1 MSQSQVLMA
10 TLLFGLVLSA
20 AAADQTQKA
29 YHEVNAKVR
38 DRSGQTLRWEKDQ
51 ATRQQNLDEA
61 RRLLRQPLSVRTAV
75 AIALLNNRR
84 LQATLEDVGI
94 ALADFRQAGYLTN
107 PTLSVNPQFPDHGPR
122 SPEWDYGLSTSLLD
136 ALFIP
141 LRKTLAA
148 EALEAAKLQVAAE
161 ALQLVSDVKSAC
173 YELVAGLQTMDR
185 LQAVAEVFDAALVLA
200 QKQFEAGNIT
210 DVNLGLQ
217 QIEYSQTRL
226 ELAELDA
233 KQREDHEK
241 LNRLMGL
248 YGLDTVWTAERTLPR
263 PPDKDPPFEGLE
275 TLAVT
280 QRYDLAARR
289 RDLQATLQRYGI
301 LRRYG
306 FLTAIDA
313 GVAGQRNRD
322 GSNQVGPSLSL
333 QVPLFDQGQART
345 ARGATRL
352 RQAQRNFED
361 LAIEVRSEVR
371 ELRDRLDA
379 RRRTVAFYE
388 TDLLPFRHRLVNAQ
402 RLQYNA
408 MVLSPYELFRTRVEE
423 LQAER
428 NYLTA
433 LKEYWQA
440 RAELE
445 RAVGGSFN
453 PAPPTSGKPVLGRK

>member
-1 MSQSQVLMA
+1 MNLFPILIA
-10 TLLFGLVLSA
+10 AILFGPVLSA
-20 AAADQTQKA
+20 VATGQTQKA
-29 YHEVNAKVR
+29 YDAVNAKVR
-38 DRSGQTLRWEKDQ
+38 DRSGQVLRWEKDQ

-84 LQATLEDVGI
+84 LQATLEDVGV
-94 ALADFRQAGYLTN
+94 ALAEFRQAGYLTN
-107 PTLSVNPQFPDHGPR
+107 PTLSVNPQIPDHRPR
-122 SPEWDYGLSTSLLD
+122 SPEWDYGLSASLLD

-148 EALEAAKLQVAAE
+148 EALEAAKLQVAAA
-161 ALQLVSDVKSAC
+161 ALQLVSEVKSAY
-173 YELVAGLQTMDR
+173 YELVAGLQTIDR
-185 LQAVAEVFDAALVLA
+185 LGAAAEVFDAALVLA

-210 DVNLGLQ
+210 DVNLDLQ
-217 QIEYSQTRL
+217 QVEYSQIRL

-241 LNRLMGL
+241 LNRLLGL
-248 YGLDTVWTAERTLPR
+248 YGPDTVWTAERTLPK
-263 PPDKDPPFEGLE
+263 PPDKDPPFQGLE

-289 RDLQATLQRYGI
+289 RDLQTVLQRYGT
-301 LRRYG
+301 LRRYR
-306 FLTAIDA
+306 FLIAIDV
-313 GVAGQRNRD
+313 GVGGRRERD
-322 GSNQVGPSLSL
+322 GTNEVGPSLGL
-333 QVPLFDQGQART
+333 QVPLFDQGQARI
-345 ARGATRL
+345 ARGAAQL

-371 ELRDRLDA
+371 ELCDRLDA
-379 RRRTVAFYE
+379 RRRTVTFYE
-388 TDLLPFRHRLVNAQ
+388 SDLLPFRRRLVNAQ
-402 RLQYNA
+402 LLQYNA
-408 MVLSPYELFRTRVEE
+408 MALSPYELFRTRVEE
-423 LQAER
+423 LQSER

-453 PAPPTSGKPVLGRK
+453 PPPAASGK

>member
-1 MSQSQVLMA
+1 MNRLPVLVA
-10 TLLFGLVLSA
+10 ALLFGPVLSA
-20 AAADQTQKA
+20 AAADQTQDA
-29 YHEVNAKVR
+29 YDEVGAKVHA
-38 DRSGQTLRWEKDQ
+38 RSGQILRWEKDQ
-51 ATRQQNLDEA
+51 AARQQNLDEA
-61 RRLLRQPLSVRTAV
+61 RRLLRQPLSGRAAV

-84 LQATLEDVGI
+84 LQAALEDAGI
-94 ALADFRQAGYLTN
+94 ALAEFRQAGYLTN
-107 PTLSVNPQFPDHGPR
+107 PTLSVNPQVPDHSPR

-136 ALFIP
+136 ALFLP

-161 ALQLVSDVKSAC
+161 ALRLVAEVKSAY
-173 YELVAGLQTMDR
+173 YELVAGLQTIDR

-217 QIEYSQTRL
+217 QIEYSQIRL
-226 ELAELDA
+226 QLAELDA

-248 YGLDTVWTAERTLPR
+248 YGPDTVWTAGRTLPKL
-263 PPDKDPPFEGLE
+263 PDKDPPFEGLE

-289 RDLQATLQRYGI
+289 RELQITLQRFGI
-301 LRRYG
+301 LHRYR
-306 FLTAIDA
+306 FLTALDA
-313 GVAGQRNRD
+313 GAAGQRNRD

-333 QVPLFDQGQART
+333 QLPLFDQGQARI
-345 ARGATRL
+345 ARGAAQL

-361 LAIEVRSEVR
+361 FAIEVRSEVR

-379 RRRTVAFYE
+379 RRRSVAFYE
-388 TDLLPFRHRLVNAQ
+388 SDLLPFRRRLVNAQ
-402 RLQYNA
+402 LLQYNA

-428 NYLTA
+428 DYLTA

-440 RAELE
+440 RSELE

-453 PAPPTSGKPVLGRK
+453 SAPAAPGQPVLDRK